1 MTVAWIGDRDVPIT
15 QAIERIAELL
25 VSSLCPVFSL
35 DTDVHGTRA
44 AIALAERVGAAY
56 DRLGGDGVARETALL
71 TDRGGFFVAP
81 GEARRRADVIVIAGQ
96 LPAAHH
102 ALVTEIAA
110 TPPDLAG
117 EAPKPRQVFLVGAET
132 QAAYLRK
139 AKTMRLACAGADLN
153 GTLAALR
160 AQCAGRAVTKPVS
173 DFARFAQAMAEAR
186 FAVFLFC
193 GEMLDAPGL
202 EMLQGLIG
210 DLNRKSRAS
219 ALHLP
224 ASEAGWGSSLA
235 STWMTGFPLRTG
247 FGRGQ
252 PEFDP
257 WRYDVSRMIEE
268 GEADLHLCIAASGDQ
283 IASSRKNLPLVAI
296 TPTDRPI
303 AGAAVTL
310 AAGQPGVSHD
320 AVVYSSRVGTLVSKT
335 AERRADD
342 LPDAASLLRSIARQ
356 LPGGKALPC

>member
-1 MTVAWIGDRDVPIT
+1 MTVAWIGDRDVPFA
-15 QAIERIAELL
+15 QAIEHIAELL

-56 DRLGGDGVARETALL
+56 DCLDSEGLAGETALL

-81 GEARRRADVIVIAGQ
+81 GEARRRADVIIIAGQ

-102 ALVTEIAA
+102 DLVAEIGAS
-110 TPPDLAG
+110 TPDLAG
-117 EAPKPRQVFLVGAET
+117 EAPKARQVFLVGAET
-132 QAAYLRK
+132 QAPYLGETR
-139 AKTMRLACAGADLN
+139 TVRLSCGSADLN

-186 FAVFLFC
+186 YAVFLFC

-224 ASEAGWGSSLA
+224 ASEAGWGSNIA

-247 FGRGQ
+247 FVRGQ

-257 WRYDVSRMIEE
+257 WRFDVSRMIEE
-268 GEADLHLCIAASGDQ
+268 GEADLHLCIGASADR
-283 IASSRKNLPLVAI
+283 IASSRRNLPLIAI
-296 TPTDRPI
+296 AFTDKPI

-310 AAGQPGVSHD
+310 AVGEPGVTHD
-320 AVVYSSRVGTLVSKT
+320 AVAYSSRVGTLVSKA
-335 AERRADD
+335 AERRAD